1 MATILKVL
9 SVSGNTTI
17 LDNVCN
23 HDVKYFT
30 LGDQN
35 PASGNR
41 YYVCLSGKAADIDW
55 QVGDCI
61 MVELSLLAYKSQG
74 QWQINHCG
82 DSINLVEI
90 GIINNKKAVYEKS

>member
-9 SVSGNTTI
+9 SASGNTTNQ
-17 LDNVCN
+17 DNVCY
-23 HDVKYFT
+23 HDVNYLT

-41 YYVCLSGKAADIDW
+41 YYVCLAGKAADIDW
-55 QVGDCI
+55 QVDDCI

-74 QWQINHCG
+74 QWQINHFD
-82 DSINLVEI
+82 DSINLLEI